1 MIGASPEAR
10 ERMQRPTAAPTRPGD
25 PQATQMCGRY
35 TLSTPGAAVA
45 ELLELGQAPQLAP
58 RYNIAPTQESA
69 VVRLAGGHRSLDH
82 LRWGLVPYWASE
94 PGIGNRMIN
103 ARSETVTDKP
113 AFRDSF
119 RRRRCLVP
127 ADGFFEWRRTPAGK
141 QPYLFRLT
149 DGGPFAFAGLWDRW
163 VPHDGPPIES
173 FTVLTTRANAL
184 VEAIHDR
191 MPVILP
197 PQHHHLW
204 LDPRKS
210 ERTRLSA
217 LLQPL
222 PADAMTVFPVSTA
235 VNRSAHDEPECV
247 APLADWQNDPAHDI

>member
-1 MIGASPEAR
+1 
-10 ERMQRPTAAPTRPGD
+10 
-25 PQATQMCGRY
+25 MCGRY

-45 ELLELGQAPQLAP
+45 ELLELEQDLELAP

-69 VVRLAGGHRSLDH
+69 VVRLDGGRRSLEH
-82 LRWGLVPYWASE
+82 LRWGLIPYWASE

-103 ARSETVTDKP
+103 ARSETVADKP

-149 DGGPFAFAGLWDRW
+149 GGEPFAFAGLWDRW

-173 FTVLTTRANAL
+173 FTILTTRPNEL
-184 VEAIHDR
+184 VEALHDR

-197 PQHHHLW
+197 PAQHGLW
-204 LDPRKS
+204 LDPRQS
-210 ERTRLSA
+210 DRARLTDV
-217 LLQPL
+217 LQPF
-222 PADAMTVFPVSTA
+222 PAGEMTAFPVSTA
-235 VNRSAHDEPECV
+235 VNRPAHDEPACV
-247 APLADWQNDPAHDI
+247 APLEDWQKDPALGI